1 MRCARRA
8 FPSGRSALRDGANVR
23 KGLPPQ
29 PVDATQAL
37 NLSAGVSNSNVLRG
51 RSFSCR
57 AIAIYVRSWGLIPS
71 LDDDHPSHGA
81 KRSSR
86 FRCPVSG
93 VLPGRHKARRP
104 RPALGSPAP
113 THPPDRYRESGP
125 ARSAG
130 AWGSPRAIAASYRA
144 TARLTN
150 EVQHR
155 YAPELRWAST
165 TDSSTLMSG

>member
-1 MRCARRA
+1 M
-8 FPSGRSALRDGANVR
+8 SA
-23 KGLPPQ
+23 KGEKR
-29 PVDATQAL
+29 T
-37 NLSAGVSNSNVLRG
+37 
-51 RSFSCR
+51 FR

-71 LDDDHPSHGA
+71 LDDDHTSHGA

-93 VLPGRHKARRP
+93 ALPGRHKARRP

-144 TARLTN
+144 TDTLGPSCYKAFRRTN
-150 EVQHR
+150 EGRRPPSVIRARECLWPFAGSQPTLCAAQPCAAR
-155 YAPELRWAST
+155 RLRPAGS
-165 TDSSTLMSG
+165 